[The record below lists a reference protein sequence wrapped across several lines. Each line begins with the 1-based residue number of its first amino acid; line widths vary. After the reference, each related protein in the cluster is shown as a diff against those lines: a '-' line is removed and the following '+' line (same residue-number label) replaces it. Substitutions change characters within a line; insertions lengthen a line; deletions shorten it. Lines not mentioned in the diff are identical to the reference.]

1 LILFQLIENEHQFS
15 QGIKALGHQSRV
27 SFDLEFDRDRHTYGF
42 DLCLIQVGYEN
53 ECLIIDPLA
62 VESLRPLFDF
72 FENPGIQKLVHCP
85 GEDLRLLHHL
95 GCYPKNIADTEVM
108 AKLLNYE
115 QTSLAKLLE
124 VKCGI
129 ALNKKQQQSNWHLRP
144 LHDDQLKYA
153 ADDVLYLP
161 RLYDI
166 LYTEIEEM
174 GLTAWVAAEQ
184 DWLQTVVY
192 TLEKKTDFLK
202 PGDKRNLSPWHAFVL
217 NEMFVLRDRI
227 GEKKNK
233 PAYMVMPE
241 DSVRALAEGSPEF
254 HLQHLQGLHPSLRHG
269 SAAAELKENILSIFS
284 MANKKGLSR
293 NAARQFFSEDER
305 EQYQMQKNRQKWL
318 KDHFWE
324 PIRKKMADQYGA
336 FAARYILSNGWITKW
351 MNGEMFWKDLQ
362 PLYKQELVKS
372 YAADL
377 NLNYREIEA
386 YEQEFTQIAS
396 E

>member
-1 LILFQLIENEHQFS
+1 LILFHLIENDGQFYE
-15 QGIKALGHQSRV
+15 GIKALGHHPRV

-42 DLCLIQVGYEN
+42 DLCLVQVGFDD
-53 ECLIIDPLA
+53 ECMIIDPLA
-62 VESLRPLFDF
+62 VESLEALFDF
-72 FENPGIQKLVHCP
+72 FEDPAIQKLVHCP

-95 GCYPKNIADTEVM
+95 GCYPQNIADTEVI

-115 QTSLAKLLE
+115 HTSLAKLLE
-124 VKCGI
+124 IKCGVI
-129 ALNKKQQQSNWHLRP
+129 LNKKQQQSNWHLRP
-144 LHDDQLKYA
+144 LLDEQLKYA

-166 LYTEIEEM
+166 LYAE
-174 GLTAWVAAEQ
+174 AEQ
-184 DWLQTVVY
+184 KGLADWVEEEQEWLQTVKY

-202 PGDKRNLSPWHAFVL
+202 PGDKKNLSPWHAYVL
-217 NEMFVLRDRI
+217 NEIFVLRDRI

-233 PAYMVMPE
+233 PAYMIMPE

-254 HLQHLQGLHPSLRHG
+254 HLQNLHGLHPSLRHG
-269 SAAAELKENILSIFS
+269 SAAAELKDNILRIFS
-284 MANKKGLSR
+284 TANKNGLSR
-293 NAARQFFSEDER
+293 KAARQFFSDEDR
-305 EQYQMQKNRQKWL
+305 EQYLQQKNRQKWL

-324 PIRKKMADQYGA
+324 PIQKKMADQLGA

-362 PLYKQELVKS
+362 PAYKQELVKS

-377 NLNYREIEA
+377 KLNYSEIEA

-396 E
+396 

>member
-1 LILFQLIENEHQFS
+1 LFQLIENEGQLFE
-15 QGIKALGHQSRV
+15 GIISLNRVPRV

-42 DLCLIQVGYEN
+42 DLCLMQVGFDN
-53 ECLIIDPLA
+53 ECLIVDPLA
-62 VESLRPLFDF
+62 IESLQPLFDF
-72 FENPGIQKLVHCP
+72 FENPEIQKLVHCP

-95 GCYPKNIADTEVM
+95 GCYPKNMADTEVI

-124 VKCGI
+124 IKCGI
-129 ALNKKQQQSNWHLRP
+129 ILNKKHQQSNWHLRP
-144 LHDDQLKYA
+144 LHDEQLKYA

-166 LYTEIEEM
+166 LYAE
-174 GLTAWVAAEQ
+174 AEQ
-184 DWLQTVVY
+184 KGISAWLEEEQNWLQTVKY
-192 TLEKKTDFLK
+192 TLERKTDFLK
-202 PGDKRNLSPWHAFVL
+202 PGDKKNLSPWHAYVL
-217 NEMFVLRDRI
+217 NEIFVLRDRI

-233 PAYMVMPE
+233 PAYMIMPE
-241 DSVRALAEGSPEF
+241 DSARSLADGSPEF

-269 SAAAELKENILSIFS
+269 SASDELKDNILGIFAT
-284 MANKKGLSR
+284 ANKNGLSR
-293 NAARQFFSEDER
+293 TAARQFFSDEER
-305 EQYQMQKNRQKWL
+305 EQYQLQKNRQKWL
-318 KDHFWE
+318 KDHFWA
-324 PIRKKMADQYGA
+324 PIQGRMADQLGA

-351 MNGEMFWKDLQ
+351 MNGELCWKDLQ
-362 PLYKQELVKS
+362 PAYKQELVKS

-377 NLNYREIEA
+377 HLNFGEIEA